1 MYGHCACSVRAR
13 AVALFD
19 NMGAGTK
26 NRFIIPV
33 KVCST
38 GCSILSID
46 FHLDPH
52 ALLDIKFSRNSTC
65 TQGVSACNLQGH
77 APGLEDIPLGH
88 PNPITFLV

>member
-1 MYGHCACSVRAR
+1 MYDHCACSVRAR
-13 AVALFD
+13 AVALFN

-33 KVCST
+33 KDCYA

-52 ALLDIKFSRNSTC
+52 ALLDIKFSVHARDFCMQPPTC
-65 TQGVSACNLQGH
+65 PRPCSRIGGY
-77 APGLEDIPLGH
+77 PLG
-88 PNPITFLV
+88 TS

>member
-1 MYGHCACSVRAR
+1 MCGHCACSVRAR

-33 KVCST
+33 KVCYA

-46 FHLDPH
+46 FQLDPH
-52 ALLDIKFSRNSTC
+52 ALLDIKFSRNVRARKGFLHATSK
-65 TQGVSACNLQGH
+65 AILQDWRIS
-77 APGLEDIPLGH
+77 PWDILTRSP
-88 PNPITFLV
+88 FL